1 LNQLLSPTFVGLVVL
16 LLLASACDWLPQRPS
31 QSSVT
36 VRLPPPRTPA
46 PGFKTVADTGMRF
59 D

>member
-1 LNQLLSPTFVGLVVL
+1 LNQLLSPSFVGLVVL
-16 LLLASACDWLPQRPS
+16 VLLAGACDWMPQRPS

-46 PGFKTVADTGMRF
+46 PGFKTVADN
-59 D
+59 

>member
-16 LLLASACDWLPQRPS
+16 VLLAGACDWMPQRPS

-46 PGFKTVADTGMRF
+46 PGFKTVADNR
-59 D
+59 DAL